1 MSWAS
6 FHSPAAR
13 SSRRLLLTLALFGFA
28 SGLPLALTGSTLQ
41 AWLTQAGVEVKTLGA
56 LTLVGLP
63 YTFKFLWAPLVDRFP
78 LSRRSRRRGWLVAT
92 QFMLALAC
100 LALAYSDPA
109 TELSR
114 IVAVALLI
122 ACASATQDIAA
133 DAYRAEALPTA
144 QRGLGAGISVA
155 GYRVAMIVSGAGALV
170 LADRLGFATS
180 FIVVAALFAANIIIT
195 LVAAEPRDLPSSP
208 TTLAEAF
215 STQLWSLFS
224 RPGMLGFCALIAL
237 YKLGDA
243 FAGSLTM
250 TFLLRGQGFSL
261 TEIGSIYKALGVTAT
276 IAGGVFGGVW
286 LSRLGLYRSLL
297 LFGVLQAVTNA
308 GFWGLA
314 SVGKSLMGMIAVV
327 ALENFSGGM
336 GTSALLALLMA
347 LCDRRYTATHFA
359 LLSAIASLARVFVG
373 VPAGQVA
380 ASGWAPFF
388 AWSVVWSVPGLVIV
402 WAMRRRIVEAEA
414 GPTPQR
420 PKNMT

>member
-1 MSWAS
+1 MSMQVIQ
-6 FHSPAAR
+6 FRPD
-13 SSRRLLLTLALFGFA
+13 RRLLATLALFGFA
-28 SGLPLALTGSTLQ
+28 SGLPLALVGSTLQ
-41 AWLTQAGVEVKTLGA
+41 AWFTAAGVDVKTIGA
-56 LTLVGLP
+56 LTLLQLP
-63 YTFKFLWAPLVDRFP
+63 YAYKFLWAPLVDRFP
-78 LSRRSRRRGWLVAT
+78 LTRKSRRRGWLVLT
-92 QFMLALAC
+92 QSLLGLSCCALAWSNPVTQIFPVLALAF
-100 LALAYSDPA
+100 
-109 TELSR
+109 
-114 IVAVALLI
+114 VI
-122 ACASATQDIAA
+122 AFVSATQDIAV
-133 DAYRAEALPTA
+133 DAYRAETLPTA

-155 GYRVAMIVSGAGALV
+155 GYRVAMLVSGAGALV
-170 LADRLGFATS
+170 LADHSGFRTS
-180 FIVVAALFAANIIIT
+180 FLWIAVLFGLLALTT
-195 LVAAEPRDLPSSP
+195 LVAPEADHVPPLPAN
-208 TTLAEAF
+208 LKEAF
-215 STQLWSLFS
+215 SSQLRSFFS

-314 SVGKSLMGMIAVV
+314 SAGKSLVGMIAVV

-347 LCDRRYTATHFA
+347 LCDQRYTATHFA

-402 WAMRRRIVEAEA
+402 WTMRRRIVEAEA
-414 GPTPQR
+414 GPEP
-420 PKNMT
+420 P

>member
-133 DAYRAEALPTA
+133 DAYRVEALPTA

-195 LVAAEPRDLPSSP
+195 LVAPEPRDLPSSP

-414 GPTPQR
+414 GPAPQR
-420 PKNMT
+420 PINMT

>member
-1 MSWAS
+1 M
-6 FHSPAAR
+6 
-13 SSRRLLLTLALFGFA
+13 FGFA

-92 QFMLALAC
+92 QFILALAC
-100 LALAYSDPA
+100 LALAFSDPA

-114 IVAVALLI
+114 IVAVALFI
-122 ACASATQDIAA
+122 ACASATQDIAV
-133 DAYRAEALPTA
+133 DAYRAEALPIA

-180 FIVVAALFAANIIIT
+180 FIVVAALFGANILVT
-195 LVAAEPRDLPSSP
+195 LVAPEPRDLPNSP
-208 TTLAEAF
+208 ATLVEAF
-215 STQLWSLFS
+215 STQLGSLFS

-261 TEIGSIYKALGVTAT
+261 SEIGAIYKALGVTAT

-297 LFGVLQAVTNA
+297 VFGILQAVTNV

-314 SVGKSLMGMIAVV
+314 SVGKSLAGMIAVV

-373 VPAGQVA
+373 VPAGHVA
-380 ASGWAPFF
+380 VSGWAPFF
-388 AWSVVWSVPGLVIV
+388 AWSVVWSVPGLMIV
-402 WAMRRRIVEAEA
+402 WAMRERIVAAEA
-414 GPTPQR
+414 GPESP
-420 PKNMT
+420 